1 MSNHGT
7 TQRTK
12 CVQWDP
18 HSADI
23 AIVSYGKLE
32 RKRTQS
38 TELQTKGDFPSFS
51 LRVVPCRPS
60 LNQHKMYSFEWSW
73 GWGKRE
79 NMPSK
84 IILQLP
90 FGLFNFTTNLSAVS
104 CPPCSPE
111 MLTHTISPVPVGTSF
126 CQIYPHCS
134 YSVPRLGNLLVL
146 GPVLCLEDCGG
157 GTI

>member
-1 MSNHGT
+1 
-7 TQRTK
+7 
-12 CVQWDP
+12 
-18 HSADI
+18 
-23 AIVSYGKLE
+23 
-32 RKRTQS
+32 
-38 TELQTKGDFPSFS
+38 
-51 LRVVPCRPS
+51 
-60 LNQHKMYSFEWSW
+60 
-73 GWGKRE
+73 
-79 NMPSK
+79 MPSK

-157 GTI
+157 GTAINLIAYEKVNKWNGETNWALLVVEKKFYCNYEIR